1 LKILKKIELNLLC
14 NTLNIMEINKEKLI
28 EICAQRDI
36 RGASLY
42 QTIENVRYF
51 SSSLKKEEE
60 LSIGQIVDYLL
71 SLSTK
76 DLNEFYNDVLL
87 RANIIR
93 HKRQIESDKKYK
105 DEKERK
111 EKRGEEFKKILKVGD
126 VIKVEGTRDG
136 NGYREV
142 LNTNDYQVS
151 CRKLVKKLRTKSE
164 RMLGVPETYITFKR
178 DNYITTHLFDK
189 IQKIYFKDQYQIID

>member
-1 LKILKKIELNLLC
+1 MLC

>member
-1 LKILKKIELNLLC
+1 
-14 NTLNIMEINKEKLI
+14 MEINKEKLI